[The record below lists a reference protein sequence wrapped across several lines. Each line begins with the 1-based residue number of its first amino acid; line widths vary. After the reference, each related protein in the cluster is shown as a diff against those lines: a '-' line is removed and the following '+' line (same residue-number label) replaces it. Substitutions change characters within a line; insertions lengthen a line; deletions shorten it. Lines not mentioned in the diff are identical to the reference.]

1 MNKTNLKKYMEHKSN
16 SKQLLK
22 SNCFNYEDKFL
33 ISDSYSIIV
42 LNNNYD
48 LGVSD
53 DTYGLVRLLD
63 GFNNCYEFNED
74 YVKSDERI
82 EKHRG
87 KLFDKFN
94 KDFSIQIALFER
106 VRKIIKANKFTILK
120 KRNGFNYHVG
130 YVIKLENTKS
140 GEYAYMLPA
149 KVF

>member
-1 MNKTNLKKYMEHKSN
+1 MNKTSLKKYMEHKSN

-48 LGVSD
+48 LDVSD

-63 GFNNCYEFNED
+63 GFNNGYEFNEN

-82 EKHRG
+82 EKNRG

-94 KDFSIQIALFER
+94 KDFSIQISLFER
-106 VRKIIKANKFTILK
+106 VRKVIKANKFTILK
-120 KRNGFNYHVG
+120 KKNGFNY
-130 YVIKLENTKS
+130 YSDYAIKLENTKS

-149 KVF
+149 RTF

>member
-1 MNKTNLKKYMEHKSN
+1 MNKASLKKYMEHKSN
-16 SKQLLK
+16 LKQLLK

-48 LGVSD
+48 LDVSD
-53 DTYGLVRLLD
+53 DTYGLIRLLD
-63 GFNNCYEFNED
+63 GFNNGYEFNED

-82 EKHRG
+82 EKCRD

-106 VRKIIKANKFTILK
+106 VRKVIKANKFTILK
-120 KRNGFNYHVG
+120 KKNGFNYFSD

-149 KVF
+149 MTF